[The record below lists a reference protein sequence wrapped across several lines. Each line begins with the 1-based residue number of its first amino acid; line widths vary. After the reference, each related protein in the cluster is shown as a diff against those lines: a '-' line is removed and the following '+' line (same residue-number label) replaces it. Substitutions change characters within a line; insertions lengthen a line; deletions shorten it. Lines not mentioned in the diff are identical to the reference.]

1 MKVMVTGGA
10 GFIGSHIVD
19 ALVARGDTVT
29 VLDDLSTGKRD
40 NLAHHG
46 DLDSAPGQG
55 GPVQLFVGSVTDMQA
70 VQAAAEGCALIYHE
84 AAVASVQR
92 TVEAPLETN
101 AVNLGGTLN
110 VLRAAQAVGAT
121 RVVFAGSAAV
131 YGDSDE
137 LPLSEGVFP
146 RPMSPYAV
154 EKLASEQYVKVWSQL
169 FGVETV
175 TLRYFNVFGPRQDP
189 SSPYSGVISI
199 FVDRLLRGADVTI
212 FGDGEQTRDFIYI
225 GDVVQ
230 ANMLA
235 GTVPEASG
243 GVFNVARGATTS
255 LNQLYAMLAEIVG
268 GAPPVKYGPARQGD
282 IKHSLA
288 RIDAARNTLG
298 FDPTVPVQE
307 GLARLVESVKG

>member
-1 MKVMVTGGA
+1 MKVLVTGGA

-29 VLDDLSTGKRD
+29 VLDDLSTGKRE

-46 DLDSAPGQG
+46 DLEG
-55 GPVQLFVGSVTDMQA
+55 GGAVTLVVGSVTDAAA
-70 VQAAAEGCALIYHE
+70 VQAAAEGAGLIYHE

-92 TVEAPLETN
+92 TVEAPMETN

-110 VLRAAQAVGAT
+110 VLRAAQAVGAK

-137 LPLSEGVFP
+137 LPLAETVFP
-146 RPMSPYAV
+146 KPMSPYAV
-154 EKLASEQYVKVWSQL
+154 EKLASEQYVRVWSEL

-199 FVDRLLRGADVTI
+199 FVDRLLKGTAPTI
-212 FGDGEQTRDFIYI
+212 FGDGEQTRDFVYV

-235 GTVPEASG
+235 GTVPEADG
-243 GVFNVARGATTS
+243 GVFNVARGQTTS

-268 GAPPVKYGPARQGD
+268 GAPPVNYGEARAGD
-282 IKHSLA
+282 IRHSLA
-288 RIDAARNTLG
+288 RIDGARGVLG
-298 FDPTVPVQE
+298 FEPAVPVHE
-307 GLARLVESVKG
+307 GLRRLVDSVAQSR